1 MQKVLE
7 GIRVVDFTNNVAGPC
22 ATAML
27 ADMGAEV
34 IKIERPVAGDDSRGN
49 VPRLEGKSL
58 NFNWYNRG
66 KKSVELSMK
75 DPEAQEIIKKMI
87 AAADVVVESF
97 KPGQMKKFG
106 LDYEAVKQVNPQIV
120 YCSISACGQ
129 TGANAWR
136 PGFDVIAQ
144 GMSGFMDMQGDPNG
158 EPVKC
163 GVTVGD
169 YVGAY
174 NAYGAIMTALYYKKL
189 TGEGQFIDLSL
200 LDGLVSIMTPMEG
213 AATLDLKPT
222 RAGRHHNTMAPY
234 GVYRNDRGDSVI
246 IAAFSAGQWSKF
258 CNAMEKP
265 GLMTDERFL
274 SMGSRAENIKDL
286 EAIIQGWLNSF
297 ETIEEPIAIMDKA
310 GVACC
315 KIRSVNE
322 VAHDPAM
329 WERGCL
335 TELELPPSYTEH
347 RTYKCRGPWIQYSKT
362 PMEMKRA
369 ADLGENNYE
378 ILEQYGWSKEK
389 IDEKESEW
397 SSMFKK
403 Q

>member
-1 MQKVLE
+1 MKVFE
-7 GIRVVDFTNNVAGPC
+7 NIKVIDFTNNVAGPC
-22 ATAML
+22 CTAML

-75 DPEAQEIIKKMI
+75 DPEAQAIILEMI
-87 AAADVVVESF
+87 KTADVVVESF

-106 LDYEAVKQVNPQIV
+106 LDYESVVKVNPQII
-120 YCSISACGQ
+120 YCSVSACGQ

-144 GMSGFMDMQGDPNG
+144 GMSGFMDMQGDPAG
-158 EPVKC
+158 DPVKS

-169 YVGAY
+169 YVGAF
-174 NAYGAIMTALYYKKL
+174 NSYGAIVTALYYKML
-189 TGEGQFIDLSL
+189 TGEGQFIDISL
-200 LDGLVSIMTPMEG
+200 LDGLISIMTPVEG

-222 RAGRHHNTMAPY
+222 RAGRHHNTLAPY
-234 GVYRNDRGDSVI
+234 GIYRSNKGESVI
-246 IAAFSAGQWSKF
+246 IAAFSAGQWSKL
-258 CNAMEKP
+258 CAAMNMPE
-265 GLMTDERFL
+265 LEEDERFASIGL
-274 SMGSRAENIKDL
+274 RAANIKEL
-286 EAIIQGWLNSF
+286 EAIIQEWLSSF
-297 ETIEEPIAIMDKA
+297 ETIEEATAVLDKT

-322 VAHDPAM
+322 VAHDQAFRD
-329 WERGCL
+329 RGCI
-335 TELELPPSYTEH
+335 TEIELPPSYKEH
-347 RTYKCRGPWIQYSKT
+347 RTYTGRGPWIQYSRT

-369 ADLGENNYE
+369 ADLGEHNYE

-389 IDEKESEW
+389 IAEKEVEW
-397 SSMFKK
+397 SSMFRK

>member
-1 MQKVLE
+1 MKVLE
-7 GIRVVDFTNNVAGPC
+7 GIKVIDFTNNVAGPC

-34 IKIERPVAGDDSRGN
+34 IKIERPVAGDDSRAN
-49 VPRLEGKSL
+49 VPRLEGRSL

-75 DPEAQEIIKKMI
+75 DPEAQELLLRMI
-87 AAADVVVESF
+87 AGADVVVESF

-106 LDYEAVKQVNPQIV
+106 LDYELVQKVNPGIV

-129 TGANAWR
+129 TGAYSWR

-144 GMSGFMDMQGDPNG
+144 GMSGFMDMQGEPDG
-158 EPVKC
+158 DPVKS
-163 GVTVGD
+163 GTAIGD
-169 YVGAY
+169 YVCSF
-174 NAYGAIMTALYYKKL
+174 NAYAGIMTALYYKKIS
-189 TGEGQFIDLSL
+189 GEGQYVDVSL
-200 LDGLVSIMTPMEG
+200 LDGLVSVMTPIEG

-222 RAGRHHNTMAPY
+222 RAGRHHNTLAPY
-234 GVYRNDRGDSVI
+234 GVYRSDKGERVI
-246 IAAFSAGQWSKF
+246 IAAFSGGQWQKL
-258 CNAMEKP
+258 CGAMEMP
-265 GLMTDERFL
+265 QLMDDERFDTN
-274 SMGSRAENIKDL
+274 GKRAENIAQL
-286 EAIIQGWLNSF
+286 EEIIQAWLSAF
-297 ETIEEPIAIMDKA
+297 DTITQATDILDRA

-322 VAHDPAM
+322 VAHDQVL
-329 WERGCL
+329 WDRGTL
-335 TELELPPSYTEH
+335 TELELPPSYKEH
-347 RTYKCRGPWIQYSKT
+347 RSYKARGPWIKFSKT

-369 ADLGENNYE
+369 SDLGEHNYE
-378 ILEQYGWSKEK
+378 LLEQYGWSREK
-389 IDEKESEW
+389 IDQKEEEW